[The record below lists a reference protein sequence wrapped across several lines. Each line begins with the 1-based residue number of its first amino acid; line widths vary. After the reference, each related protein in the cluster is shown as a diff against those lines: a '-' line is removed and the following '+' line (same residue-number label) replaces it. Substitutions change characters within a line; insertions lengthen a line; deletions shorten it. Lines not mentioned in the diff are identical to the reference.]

1 MLVEYRML
9 IGLLAKEKMYT
20 QVKMILNSYLNL
32 KLEYSKITHTSIA
45 FEIITL
51 ICCEVQVGS
60 I

>member
-1 MLVEYRML
+1 ML